1 MLSLSHL
8 AAHRGRQRFALVL
21 LVLGLLLVPVQCSL
35 GLHSIFI
42 ASPSLIAVN
51 PMPESQHR
59 HPADHHAPRAS
70 DASDGPR
77 SSASEQRTPSPITS
91 VIVDHM
97 YTVALS
103 RFVTSVGSI
112 ATSLP
117 LVIGIP
123 PVPDAMSVTPES
135 PPPREIV

>member
-8 AAHRGRQRFALVL
+8 AAHRGALVL

-42 ASPSLIAVN
+42 ASPSLIAGT
-51 PMPESQHR
+51 PMPESQHW

-70 DASDGPR
+70 DASDSPR

-103 RFVTSVGSI
+103 RFVASVGSI

-123 PVPDAMSVTPES
+123 QVPDAMSVTPES